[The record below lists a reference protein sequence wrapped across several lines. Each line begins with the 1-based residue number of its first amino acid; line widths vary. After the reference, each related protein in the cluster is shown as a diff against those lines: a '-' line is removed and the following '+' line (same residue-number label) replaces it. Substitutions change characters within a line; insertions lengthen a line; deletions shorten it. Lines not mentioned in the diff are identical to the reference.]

1 MPLQPGLAAKVV
13 IDVCDDDTA
22 VALHTGE
29 VPVLGTPRLVA
40 LCEEA
45 TLAAVAGQVPEG
57 HTTVGMRVQLDHLA
71 PTAVGCQVSAEA
83 RLEKIEGRRLT
94 FSVSASDDR
103 GLIAAGKVT
112 RVVVDVEKFMDKY
125 QLNVTRR

>member
-1 MPLQPGLAAKVV
+1 MSLQPGLAAKVV

-112 RVVVDVEKFMDKY
+112 RVVVDVAKFMDK
-125 QLNVTRR
+125 TS